1 MTRGMGRYV
10 RGAVISGRRAV
21 GIFPDCFP
29 LVYSA
34 AMAVL
39 TIIFVSVAAVLS
51 GAVLFWRWSSRR
63 VGMPQRAT
71 YEALHTA
78 SQAVSVLR
86 EGLTPATAV
95 KAAPSLRQ
103 LLGTPVVALADRG
116 GLLAC
121 HGAAHGVSRG
131 PTRGASRG
139 ALRGGDLHAEA
150 LARHM
155 HGVLTSGRAQL
166 LSAQDLGCAHG
177 SDCPM
182 RSGVAVPVAVDG
194 AVIGVLAALGPSA
207 DAGLMRTAA
216 EVARFVSTHLALAEL
231 DASRTRTVQAQLNF
245 LRAQISPHFI
255 YNALTAIES
264 FVRSDPERARDL
276 LVGFAEFIRWA
287 FREHSQYATLAEEL
301 RFVDTYLELE
311 RARFGDRLAVSL
323 RVAPEVLP
331 VRVPSLVLQPLVEN
345 AIRHGLEQFPG
356 PAQLRISAVD
366 GGHEAIV
373 TVEDQGV
380 GTDPARLADVLAGR
394 GDGQS
399 VGLRNVDER
408 LRATFGDDHGLTIE
422 TAVGAGTK
430 VTMHL
435 PKFFPA
441 VSAS

>member
-1 MTRGMGRYV
+1 MSDGYPRK
-10 RGAVISGRRAV
+10 RR
-21 GIFPDCFP
+21 

-39 TIIFVSVAAVLS
+39 LIMFISVAAVLS
-51 GAVLFWRWSSRR
+51 CAVLFWMRTSRR
-63 VGMPQRAT
+63 VGAPPQRAT
-71 YEALHTA
+71 YEVLHTA

-86 EGLTPATAV
+86 DGLTSDSAV
-95 KAAPSLRQ
+95 KAAPSLRH
-103 LLGTPVVALADRG
+103 LLGTPTVALADQT

-121 HGAAHGVSRG
+121 HGSDRHV
-131 PTRGASRG
+131 
-139 ALRGGDLHAEA
+139 EA
-150 LARHM
+150 LAGHLR
-155 HGVLTSGRAQL
+155 GVMTSGRSQL
-166 LSAQDLGCAHG
+166 LSASDLGCGHG
-177 SDCPM
+177 GDCLM
-182 RSGVAVPVAVDG
+182 RAGVAVPIAVDG
-194 AVIGVLAALGPSA
+194 AVIGALAALGPSA
-207 DAGLMRTAA
+207 DAALMGTAA

-231 DASRTRTVQAQLNF
+231 DASRTRSVQAQLNF
-245 LRAQISPHFI
+245 LRAQISPHFV

-345 AIRHGLEQFPG
+345 AIRHGLERLTGTARLQ
-356 PAQLRISAVD
+356 ISAED

-373 TVEDQGV
+373 TVEDHGV
-380 GTDPARLADVLAGR
+380 GVDPGQLADVLAGR
-394 GDGQS
+394 TGGQS

-408 LRATFGDDHGLTIE
+408 LRATFGNDHGLTIE
-422 TAVGAGTK
+422 TGVGAGTK
-430 VTMHL
+430 VTMRL
-435 PKFFPA
+435 PKFCPA
-441 VSAS
+441 ASGQ

>member
-1 MTRGMGRYV
+1 MV
-10 RGAVISGRRAV
+10 
-21 GIFPDCFP
+21 
-29 LVYSA
+29 
-34 AMAVL
+34 VL
-39 TIIFVSVAAVLS
+39 AIMFVSVTAILS
-51 GAVLFWRWSSRR
+51 GAVLFWRWSTRR
-63 VGMPQRAT
+63 VSMPQQAT

-78 SQAVSVLR
+78 SEAVSVLR
-86 EGLTPATAV
+86 EGLTPVTAA
-95 KAAPSLRQ
+95 KAAPSLGQ
-103 LLGTPVVALADRG
+103 LLGTPAVAIADRS

-121 HGAAHGVSRG
+121 HGS
-131 PTRGASRG
+131 
-139 ALRGGDLHAEA
+139 DLHAEA
-150 LARHM
+150 LARHL
-155 HGVLTSGRAQL
+155 HTVVTSGRAQL
-166 LSAQDLGCAHG
+166 LSAPDLGCAHG

-182 RSGVAVPVAVDG
+182 RTGVAVPVAVDG
-194 AVIGVLAALGPSA
+194 AVIGALAALGPSA
-207 DAGLMRTAA
+207 DAGLMRTTA

-264 FVRSDPERARDL
+264 FIRSDPERARDL

-345 AIRHGLEQFPG
+345 AIRHGLEQYPG
-356 PAQLRISAVD
+356 PAQLRISAID

-373 TVEDQGV
+373 TVEDHGV
-380 GTDPARLADVLAGR
+380 GVDPARLADVLAGR
-394 GDGQS
+394 SGSQS

-422 TAVGAGTK
+422 TGVGAGTK

-435 PKFFPA
+435 PKFSPA
-441 VSAS
+441 VNGS